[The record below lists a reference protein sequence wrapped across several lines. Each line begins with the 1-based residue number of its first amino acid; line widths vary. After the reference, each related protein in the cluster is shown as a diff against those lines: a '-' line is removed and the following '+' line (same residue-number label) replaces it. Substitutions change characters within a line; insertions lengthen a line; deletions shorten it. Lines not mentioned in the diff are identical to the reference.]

1 MREVLPGVYESD
13 MGLWQP
19 DAAALLR
26 ERRAS
31 APTICAC

>member
-1 MREVLPGVYESD
+1 MREVMTGVYESD
-13 MGLWQP
+13 MGLWRP

-31 APTICAC
+31 TRDDLAC